1 MKQFFLIHGAW
12 HDERCWSGVKE
23 NLEQLDFKVHTI
35 TIAGN
40 EPDSISIKTSYKEM
54 VDSVVEKAKS
64 IDGKFILVAHSSAG
78 HIVQHAA
85 PKFPDKIE
93 KIVFNN
99 AWLLP
104 DNTSQFDL
112 VPSEIKNGMRARAEN
127 HPQNC
132 IPLDK
137 NFFYNM
143 LANNTKTKIQEDLL
157 SILVPQPIT
166 IMETK
171 SQTKRFADLDIPMVL
186 LHCKNDISLPPNTY
200 KNMFLGQN
208 KGDKIVEIEGVHE
221 CLFTDPELFTKGLM
235 KCV

>member
-12 HDERCWSGVKE
+12 HNESCWNSVKH
-23 NLEQLDFKVHTI
+23 NLEKKDYKVHTT

-40 EPDSISIKTSYKEM
+40 EPDSISINTSYEEM
-54 VDSVVEKAKS
+54 VESVVEKANS
-64 IDGKFILVAHSSAG
+64 IDGTFIVVAHSSAG

-85 PKFPDKIE
+85 PKFPEKIE
-93 KIVFNN
+93 KIIFNN

-112 VPSEIKNGMRARAEN
+112 VPPEIKNVMRTRAEN
-127 HPQNC
+127 HPAKC
-132 IPLDK
+132 IPVDK
-137 NFFYNM
+137 DFFYNM

-157 SILVPQPIT
+157 SILVSQPIAM
-166 IMETK
+166 MEKK
-171 SQTKRFADLDIPMVL
+171 SQTQRFSRLDIPMVL
-186 LHCKNDISLPPNTY
+186 LHCKNDISLPPDTY

-221 CLFTDPELFTKGLM
+221 CLFTDPNLFTEGLL